1 MKENN
6 NEFQQAP
13 ATVVAGFPA
22 LATLPNLA
30 ECEVEPIELVGDYWS
45 PEREGESKRVFFY
58 DFSTQSVLDQATG
71 EERDLTVVR
80 FVEAAGKGD
89 FRLIRNGSARL
100 VGQFEQMARFLN
112 TGDAFEITYLGKK
125 KTTTGKFADSW
136 SVKRIILKK

>member
-1 MKENN
+1 MKENQ
-6 NEFQQAP
+6 ELQQAAP
-13 ATVVAGFPA
+13 SAVAGFPA
-22 LATLPNLA
+22 LSTLPNLA

-71 EERDLTVVR
+71 EERDLNVVR
-80 FVEAAGKGD
+80 FVEAAGKEN

-100 VGQFEQMARFLN
+100 VGQFEQMARFLK

-125 KTTTGKFADSW
+125 KTTSGKFADSW
-136 SVKRIILKK
+136 SVKRIILNK